1 LFLFSSTEC
10 NTPNLEKGVCID
22 VKSCPKLLNLIKNQ
36 RHVPS
41 VLDYL
46 RKSICGF
53 EGKIRKT
60 CCALE
65 SNETTVPPYEEVT
78 NENTDSDLKLR
89 IPLETTCGISNY
101 THRRTLEGAPS
112 ELGKYLKK

>member
-10 NTPNLEKGVCID
+10 NTPNFEKGVCID
-22 VKSCPKLLNLIKNQ
+22 VKSCPKLLNLIENQ

-41 VLDYL
+41 VLDFL

-53 EGKIRKT
+53 EGKIRKM

-65 SNETTVPPYEEVT
+65 SNETTVPPRVEVAT
-78 NENTDSDLKLR
+78 ENTDSDLKLR
-89 IPLETTCGISNY
+89 IPLETTCGISNV
-101 THRRTLEGAPS
+101 TRVKIIGGSPS
-112 ELGKYLKK
+112 ELGKNLK

>member
-22 VKSCPKLLNLIKNQ
+22 VKSCPKLLNLIENQ

-41 VLDYL
+41 VLDFL

-53 EGKIRKT
+53 EGKIRKV

-65 SNETTVPPYEEVT
+65 SNETTVPPRVEVT
-78 NENTDSDLKLR
+78 TENTDSDLKLR
-89 IPLETTCGISNY
+89 IPLETTCGISNV
-101 THRRTLEGAPS
+101 TRVKIIGGDPA
-112 ELGKYLKK
+112 ELGKNLK